1 MLSMRSRLAELFR
14 REYRTPEEL
23 LFEKI
28 KVAMELYENYG
39 EYFKAQSEFRDLL
52 KAYKSAI
59 IKSND
64 LMERK
69 ESFKEC
75 FICSVE
81 ERKGCCKE
89 GLENEVTVNI
99 ILLNWFLG
107 YTIPSERE
115 VKGRCFFVGERGCK
129 IFARPYLCREF
140 FCKRL
145 MNRFSHEDYV
155 EISQAIAEELTLL
168 YKLCEYIKKELQF
181 ILGEYLLEI
190 DITGYS

>member
-1 MLSMRSRLAELFR
+1 MKIADELF
-14 REYRTPEEL
+14 EH
-23 LFEKI
+23 
-28 KVAMELYENYG
+28 YG
-39 EYFKAQSEFRDLL
+39 EYLRAQKEFKDLL
-52 KAYKSAI
+52 EAYREAI
-59 IKSND
+59 NLSNR
-64 LMERK
+64 LMETK

-75 FICSVE
+75 YICSVE
-81 ERKGCCKE
+81 EGKGCCKE

-99 ILLNWFLG
+99 LLLNRFLG
-107 YTIPSERE
+107 SPIPLERE
-115 VKGRCFFVGERGCK
+115 VKGRCFFVGPRGCK

-145 MNRFSHEDYV
+145 MNKFSPADYV

-181 ILGEYLLEI
+181 ILGDFLWEM